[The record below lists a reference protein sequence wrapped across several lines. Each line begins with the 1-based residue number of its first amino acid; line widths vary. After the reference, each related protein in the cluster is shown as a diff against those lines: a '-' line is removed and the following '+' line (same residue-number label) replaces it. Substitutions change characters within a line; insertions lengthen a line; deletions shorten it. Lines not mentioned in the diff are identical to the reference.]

1 MKNQQ
6 SRGRFRNQRPALR
19 PMARGQSHARPM
31 RGGPPRPA
39 AMMQP
44 RPSFHPRIASR
55 MPFGISSVSI
65 GRSDLMPAG
74 GLPPR
79 HKIHVNPYFR
89 GSSAMNV
96 IPSQAPS
103 TQPAHT
109 YPKLMNLELGRP
121 QHQHPQFM
129 VKFTKLC
136 LHL

>member
-55 MPFGISSVSI
+55 MPFGISSVT
-65 GRSDLMPAG
+65 